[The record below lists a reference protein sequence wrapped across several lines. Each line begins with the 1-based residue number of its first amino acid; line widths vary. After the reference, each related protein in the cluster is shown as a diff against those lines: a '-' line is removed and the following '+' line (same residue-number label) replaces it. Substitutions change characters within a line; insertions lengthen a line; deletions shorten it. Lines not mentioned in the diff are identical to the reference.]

1 MLSRSLLIACVVAAV
16 AILAAC
22 RGEASLATD
31 TYVVQE
37 QADASPTYPRL
48 TAGPATPIAT
58 MAPQIAASQT
68 AVSGSPASPTEAVLE
83 NYAGTPV
90 ISPTGSRNNLPSDPP
105 EAITTGTQGSPEDVA
120 TIGQMVTA
128 YWEAFNTYNADHAV
142 SMLEASYRERE
153 EELIRGDIGRMRLFR
168 VKLDISEESPLTR
181 NHDGDYETHLRIAT
195 PVDTRR
201 VLMVFRKI
209 EGQWWIVFSDEVE

>member
-1 MLSRSLLIACVVAAV
+1 MLSRSLLIACVVASL

-31 TYVVQE
+31 AYDVQE

-48 TAGPATPIAT
+48 TARPATPIAT
-58 MAPQIAASQT
+58 TAPHIVASQP
-68 AVSGSPASPTEAVLE
+68 AVAGSPASPTEAASE

-90 ISPTGSRNNLPSDPP
+90 TSPPGSRDNLPSDPP
-105 EAITTGTQGSPEDVA
+105 DTISTGTEGSPEDVA
-120 TIGQMVTA
+120 TIGQMVNA
-128 YWEAFNTYNADHAV
+128 YWEAFNTYDVDHAV

-153 EELIRGDIGRMRLFR
+153 EELIRGDIGRMKLFR
-168 VKLDISEESPLTR
+168 VKLDISEESPLTL
-181 NHDGDYETHLRIAT
+181 NDEGDYETHLRIAT